1 MSDPLLRQW
10 EMLKLIPRERKTTVT
25 ELKDKLE
32 GLGYSVTRRTLER
45 DLDRLS
51 IPFAIEADT
60 RSKPYG
66 WRYALN
72 MHAANIPG
80 LTSSE
85 ALTLVLLETHLKT
98 LLPVAIADNLAGHFA
113 AAKHAFSVEHSD
125 SKLQSWLKKVKV
137 LSPGQH
143 LLAPSIDASIQRTVY
158 NALMQGYQV
167 EMTYLATSST
177 VAKHY
182 DSVHIQGLVQ
192 YGNVIYL
199 VVTINE
205 HQDLRLLVLHRIQ
218 KVTVKEA
225 PLCPLEHFDLQ
236 AYIDKGGFGF
246 GGIAQAIKLV
256 AIFKNGAGHHLIE
269 TPLGQDQLITH
280 LDPQSLEVTAEVLDT
295 PQLIRWL
302 NSFGPDIEVLAPE
315 SLRET
320 MAERHHL
327 AAQYY
332 VRSDAK
338 VK

>member
-72 MHAANIPG
+72 MHPANIPG

-85 ALTLVLLETHLKT
+85 ALTLVLLETYLKT

-125 SKLQSWLKKVKV
+125 SKLQNWLKKVKV
-137 LSPGQH
+137 LSPGQQ
-143 LLAPSIDASIQRTVY
+143 LLAPTIDTIIQRTIY

-167 EMTYLATSST
+167 EMDYLATGNA

-182 DSVHIQGLVQ
+182 GSVHIQGLVQ
-192 YGNVIYL
+192 YGTVIYL

-205 HQDLRLLVLHRIQ
+205 YQDIRLLVLHRIQ
-218 KVTVKEA
+218 KVSLKDEL
-225 PLCPLEHFDLQ
+225 LCPLEHFDLQ
-236 AYIDKGGFGF
+236 AYIDQGGFGF
-246 GGIAQAIKLV
+246 GGIANPIEFV
-256 AIFKNGAGHHLIE
+256 AIFKNDSGHHLIE
-269 TPLGQDQLITH
+269 TPLAKDQQIRPI
-280 LDPQSLEVTAEVLDT
+280 DPQTLEIKADLLDT

-302 NSFGPDIEVLAPE
+302 SSFGPDIEILAPE

-320 MAERHHL
+320 IAERHRL
-327 AAQYY
+327 AALQYI
-332 VRSDAK
+332 K
-338 VK
+338 

>member
-25 ELKDKLE
+25 ELKGKLE

-72 MHAANIPG
+72 MHPANIPG

-85 ALTLVLLETHLKT
+85 ALTLVLLETYLKT

-113 AAKHAFSVEHSD
+113 AARHAFSVEHSD

-158 NALMQGYQV
+158 SALMQGYQV
-167 EMTYLATSST
+167 EMDYLATSSA

-192 YGNVIYL
+192 YGKVIYL

-218 KVTVKEA
+218 KVTVKDEL
-225 PLCPLEHFDLQ
+225 LCPLEHFDLQ
-236 AYIDKGGFGF
+236 AYIDQGGFGF

-269 TPLGQDQLITH
+269 TPLAQDQHITH
-280 LDPQSLEVTAEVLDT
+280 LDPQTIEVSAEVLDT

-320 MAERHHL
+320 MAERHRL
-327 AAQYY
+327 AAQQY
-332 VRSDAK
+332 VK
-338 VK
+338 